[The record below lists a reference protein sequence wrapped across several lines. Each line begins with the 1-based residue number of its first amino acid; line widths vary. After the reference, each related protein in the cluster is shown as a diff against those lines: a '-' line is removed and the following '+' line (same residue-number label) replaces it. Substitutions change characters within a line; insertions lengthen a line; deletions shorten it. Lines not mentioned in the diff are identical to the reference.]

1 MHSRSPRTFT
11 AAIAV
16 TAALGLAACGS
27 DDTTGSASGSG
38 DDAGSGAISVKHA
51 LGETTLDAKPERVA
65 TVGWANNE
73 VPLALGVVPVGMAKA
88 TYGDDDGDG
97 VLPWVEE
104 KLTELDAETPALW
117 DETDGIDFEA
127 VADSEPDVILAAY
140 SGLTQE
146 DYDKLSEIAPTVA
159 YPEVPWGAT
168 LDQMIELDSKA
179 MGMEAE
185 GKELIADLDTSIE
198 EAVAKHPDLAGKSVL
213 FAYIDPK
220 DLSQIGFY
228 NTNDPRAVFFE
239 DLGMKTPKV
248 VADAGEK
255 SDEFYTTVSA
265 EQGDQLAD
273 IDVFVGYGD
282 AALLK
287 DVQSDPLMSKIPAV
301 ERGSVAMLTDNTPL
315 AASANPTPLS
325 IDWGLEDYLKE
336 IDAAAAKAK

>member
-1 MHSRSPRTFT
+1 MHSRHTRSSRTIT
-11 AAIAV
+11 AAVAV

-27 DDTTGSASGSG
+27 DDTASSDAGSGSG
-38 DDAGSGAISVKHA
+38 DDAASGAISVTHA
-51 LGETTLDAKPERVA
+51 LGETTLEAKPERIA

-88 TYGDDDGDG
+88 TYGDDDKDG

-104 KLTELDAETPALW
+104 KIEELGGETPALW

-146 DYDKLSEIAPTVA
+146 DYDTLSEIAPTVA

-168 LDQMIELDSKA
+168 MDQMIELDSKA

-185 GKELIADLDTSIE
+185 GKELISQLDTSIE
-198 EAVAKHPDLAGKSVL
+198 EATAKYPDIAGKSVL

-220 DLSQIGFY
+220 DLSQVGFY
-228 NTNDPRAVFFE
+228 NTNDPRAAFF
-239 DLGMKTPKV
+239 DDIGMETPQLV
-248 VADAGEK
+248 TDAGEK
-255 SDEFYTTVSA
+255 SDEFYTTISA

-273 IDVFVGYGD
+273 VDVLVGYGD
-282 AALLK
+282 DTVLK
-287 DVQSDPLMSKIPAV
+287 QVQSDPLLRKIPAV

-325 IDWGLEDYLKE
+325 LSLIH
-336 IDAAAAKAK
+336 I